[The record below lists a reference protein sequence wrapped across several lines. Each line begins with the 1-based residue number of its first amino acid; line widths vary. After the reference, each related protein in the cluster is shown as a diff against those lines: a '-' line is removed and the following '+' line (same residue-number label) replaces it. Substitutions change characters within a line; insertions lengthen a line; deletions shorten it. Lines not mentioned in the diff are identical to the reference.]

1 MPLEERRVLNLGSG
15 KRYEPHAV
23 NLDLSEGTSPDV
35 VHDLEEVPWPFPDDR
50 FERARAIDVLEHL
63 SSPLAAREE
72 SHRIPEPGGS
82 VEIVVPHCSR
92 ASAFTDLARWSFF
105 GWESLDYL

>member
-50 FERARAIDVLEHL
+50 FERVRAIDVLEHL
-63 SSPLAAREE
+63 SSPLAALEE
-72 SHRIPEPGGS
+72 IHRITKPGGR
-82 VEIVVPHCSR
+82 VEIVVPHFSC
-92 ASAFTDLARWSFF
+92 ANAFTDLTHRSFF
-105 GWESLDYL
+105 GWE